1 MVKVPEKS
9 FLCREAIPS
18 VMGGKGSKMSSR
30 EQILARLRSREK
42 PFPQADPPATYQPMT
57 PMAGDES
64 GLLARFIGEAEALN
78 AVVHQP
84 LDEALAIQVILDIL
98 GTDKIILAWDWSSI
112 PLPGLPAALES
123 AHVTVAS
130 PHDSEVRVGISGA
143 SAALAATGSLVL
155 CSGKGQYRATSL
167 LPPVHIAVITR
178 HQILPNLEGWI
189 EQQRAAGLPAFQQ
202 TSNTVIVSGPSRTAD
217 IAMELILGMHGPG
230 ELHIIIL

>member
-1 MVKVPEKS
+1 
-9 FLCREAIPS
+9 
-18 VMGGKGSKMSSR
+18 MSSR

-42 PFPQADPPATYQPMT
+42 PFPQVVSPLTYQPMT
-57 PMAGDES
+57 PLAGDEPT
-64 GLLARFIGEAEALN
+64 LLARFISEAEALN

-84 LDEALAIQVILDIL
+84 RDESQAIQLILDIL
-98 GTDKIILAWDWSSI
+98 GTDKTVLAWDWPSI
-112 PLPGLPAALES
+112 PIPTLPTVFES
-123 AHVTVAS
+123 AQIGVAS
-130 PHDSEVRVGISGA
+130 PRDSDVRVGISGA

-178 HQILPNLEGWI
+178 QQIVPNLEGWI
-189 EQQRAAGLPAFQQ
+189 QQQRATGLPAFQQ

-230 ELHIIIL
+230 ELHIIILSSESDS